1 MKSSIFYNNDKK
13 IIHAQGIKSYRNR
26 LFSLSNKNKVETIN
40 KTTGNIISFF
50 YNQIQEIEI
59 ILNDLNHDVIYNR
72 ELNRIDK
79 TYLKNIDLLNSN
91 YISPIIK
98 NDIIENFTIEL
109 IYNIELIERNM
120 HIHFI
125 VKDENELGL
134 YNFDRMIHNI
144 NMIILFLSL
153 YQSKGLNCSNELN
166 IYIILT
172 DRNKTISFN
181 ETNDN
186 ILTPNYINNAITT
199 SCSLNGEILIYRKE
213 ELFKVLIHEL
223 FHNLG
228 LDFSVINIEK
238 IKKSL
243 REIFHLKSNYL
254 LYESYCEVWGIF
266 LHTFFY
272 TYFKRHRNIK
282 SMDKNS
288 NHKREKDIQLFRHD
302 FEFYLKDEILFSIF
316 QSVKILYTQNLTYD
330 IMISN
335 KREYIQERNHRFR
348 EKTNAFSYYILK
360 SIYFFYYND
369 FLTLCLNYNDS
380 FLSTTKNINVLM
392 NMILFVERKKSS
404 NTLTEL
410 YKSITEL
417 YKSIKQRENDIF
429 NPFYKTLKNSYYSI
443 PLH

>member
-1 MKSSIFYNNDKK
+1 MKYSIFYNNDKK
-13 IIHAQGIKSYRNR
+13 KIQTQDIKSYINK

-40 KTTGNIISFF
+40 KTTKNIISLF

-59 ILNDLNHDVIYNR
+59 ILNDDVSYNR

-109 IYNIELIERNM
+109 IYNIELIERNI

-134 YNFDRMIHNI
+134 YNFDRIIHNI

-153 YQSKGLNCSNELN
+153 YQSKELNCSNELN

-172 DRNKTISFN
+172 DKNKSIPFN
-181 ETNDN
+181 DTNN
-186 ILTPNYINNAITT
+186 TILTPNYINNAITT
-199 SCSLNGEILIYRKE
+199 SCSLNGEIVIYRKE

-228 LDFSVINIEK
+228 LDFSIINIEK

-243 REIFHLKSNYL
+243 REIFHLESNYL
-254 LYESYCEVWGIF
+254 LYESYCEFWGVF

-272 TYFKRHRNIK
+272 TFLKRHENKKIINK
-282 SMDKNS
+282 KS
-288 NHKREKDIQLFRHD
+288 NHKREKDIQLFRQE

-316 QSVKILYTQNLTYD
+316 QSVKILHTQNLTYD
-330 IMISN
+330 IIISN
-335 KREYIQERNHRFR
+335 KREYIQERNHRFK

-369 FLTLCLNYNDS
+369 FVTLCLNYNDS
-380 FLSTTKNINVLM
+380 LLSTAKNINVLM
-392 NMILFVERKKSS
+392 NMIKFIERKKSS
-404 NTLTEL
+404 NRLIELYKSMTEL
-410 YKSITEL
+410 YKSIE
-417 YKSIKQRENDIF
+417 QRENDIF
-429 NPFYKTLKNSYYSI
+429 DPFYKTLKNSYYSI
-443 PLH
+443 SLH